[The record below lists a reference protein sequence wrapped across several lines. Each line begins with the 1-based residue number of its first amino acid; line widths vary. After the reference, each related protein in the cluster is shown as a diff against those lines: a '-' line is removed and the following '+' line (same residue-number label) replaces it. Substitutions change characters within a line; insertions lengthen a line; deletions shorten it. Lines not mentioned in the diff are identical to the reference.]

1 MQKNL
6 EGHEGVSGSVRDW
19 VGAGGGASTYK
30 GPGVR
35 GM

>member
-19 VGAGGGASTYK
+19 VGGGATTYK
-30 GPGVR
+30 GPGV
-35 GM
+35 GDM